1 MSENME
7 KSLLEILSS
16 ISSDIKVVSSV
27 LHDMAEKLSLIEI
40 RLDSNQSNQIR
51 SDQIRSDQI
60 SNNNSNAVN
69 YENWMAEFVEHL
81 HRYSIPYEGIDLYS
95 IESGAMYYLR
105 NQSKIMNR
113 IGYLKKIMKSAKN
126 SESKPAQIQKPA
138 ADPTHKKTG
147 TTESTTEDKSMIM
160 GIPREVVER
169 KASEITE
176 EMFSTWIKDAEP
188 SIKRFYGSWEH
199 VKSNPMKLNII
210 ASLMIQVAEE

>member
-1 MSENME
+1 MTDNVE
-7 KSLLEILSS
+7 KSLLEVLSY
-16 ISSDIKVVSSV
+16 ISNDIKVMSSV
-27 LHDMAEKLSLIEI
+27 LHDIAEKLSMIEI

-51 SDQIRSDQI
+51 SDQIRSDLI
-60 SNNNSNAVN
+60 SNNDSNSVN
-69 YENWMAEFVEHL
+69 YENWMAEFIEHL
-81 HRYSIPYEGIDLYS
+81 ARYSIPYDGIDLYS

-126 SESKPAQIQKPA
+126 SESKPAQVQKPA
-138 ADPTHKKTG
+138 TNTTHKKTG
-147 TTESTTEDKSMIM
+147 TTEGTTDDNSMIM

-210 ASLMIQVAEE
+210 ASLMIQDAEE

>member
-1 MSENME
+1 MSENTE
-7 KSLLEILSS
+7 KSLLEILSF
-16 ISSDIKVVSSV
+16 ISSDIKVMSSV

-60 SNNNSNAVN
+60 SNNSSNSVN

-81 HRYSIPYEGIDLYS
+81 SRYSIPYEGIDLYS

-105 NQSKIMNR
+105 NQSKILNR
-113 IGYLKKIMKSAKN
+113 IGYLKKIMKSAKA

-138 ADPTHKKTG
+138 AGLTHKKTG
-147 TTESTTEDKSMIM
+147 TTEGTKDDNSMIM

-169 KASEITE
+169 KANEITE
-176 EMFSTWIKDAEP
+176 EMFSSWIKDAEP
-188 SIKRFYGSWEH
+188 SIKRFYGSWDH
-199 VKSNPMKLNII
+199 VKNNPMKMNII
-210 ASLMIQVAEE
+210 ASLMIQESEE

>member
-1 MSENME
+1 MTENVE
-7 KSLLEILSS
+7 KSLLEILSV

-27 LHDMAEKLSLIEI
+27 LHDMAEKLSMIEI

-60 SNNNSNAVN
+60 SNNDSNSVN

-81 HRYSIPYEGIDLYS
+81 ARYSIPYDGIDLYS

-113 IGYLKKIMKSAKN
+113 IGYLKKIMKSAKT
-126 SESKPAQIQKPA
+126 SEAKPSQIQKPPA
-138 ADPTHKKTG
+138 APVQKETRTTEG
-147 TTESTTEDKSMIM
+147 TTDDNSMIM

-169 KASEITE
+169 KAAEITE
-176 EMFSTWIKDAEP
+176 EAFLLWIKDAEP

-199 VKSNPMKLNII
+199 VRSNPMKINII
-210 ASLMIQVAEE
+210 ASLMIQEGEE

>member
-1 MSENME
+1 ME

-16 ISSDIKVVSSV
+16 ISSDMKVVSSV
-27 LHDMAEKLSLIEI
+27 LHVMAEKLSMIEI

-60 SNNNSNAVN
+60 SNNDSNSVN

-81 HRYSIPYEGIDLYS
+81 SRYSIPYDGIDLYS

-105 NQSKIMNR
+105 NQAKIMNR
-113 IGYLKKIMKSAKN
+113 IGYLKKIMKSAKT
-126 SESKPAQIQKPA
+126 SESKPAKIQKPVA
-138 ADPTHKKTG
+138 NPIHKETG
-147 TTESTTEDKSMIM
+147 TTEGTTNDNSMIM

-169 KASEITE
+169 KAAEITE
-176 EMFSTWIKDAEP
+176 EIFLTWIKDAEP

-199 VKSNPMKLNII
+199 VKSNPMKMNII
-210 ASLMIQVAEE
+210 ASLMIQESEE

>member
-16 ISSDIKVVSSV
+16 ISSDIKVVSSI

-60 SNNNSNAVN
+60 SNNNSNSVN
-69 YENWMAEFVEHL
+69 YENWMAEFVDHL
-81 HRYSIPYEGIDLYS
+81 SRYSIPYEGIDLYS

-113 IGYLKKIMKSAKN
+113 IGYLKKIMKSAKI

-147 TTESTTEDKSMIM
+147 TTDDNTMIM

-199 VKSNPMKLNII
+199 VKSNPMKMNII
-210 ASLMIQVAEE
+210 ASLMIQESEE

>member
-1 MSENME
+1 MTENVE
-7 KSLLEILSS
+7 KSLLEILSV

-60 SNNNSNAVN
+60 SNNDSNSVN
-69 YENWMAEFVEHL
+69 YENWMADFVEHL
-81 HRYSIPYEGIDLYS
+81 SRYSIPYDGIDLYS

-113 IGYLKKIMKSAKN
+113 IGYLKKIMKSAKI

-138 ADPTHKKTG
+138 TNTTHKKTG
-147 TTESTTEDKSMIM
+147 TTEDATDDNSKIM

-176 EMFSTWIKDAEP
+176 EMFSAWIKDAEP

-199 VKSNPMKLNII
+199 VKGNPMKMNII
-210 ASLMIQVAEE
+210 ASLMIQESEE